1 MLQQD
6 RSDRSRK
13 QILDKALRLFSK
25 QGYRGT
31 NIREIAEAAGL
42 STGNVYHLFPD
53 KESIFR
59 ALLERYF
66 AILASA
72 DNPFNQALAAGAFPN
87 DIEAL
92 GRGSRESVRKFK
104 PYVSL
109 IYVDVVE
116 FEGKHIRRYYSEM
129 ASRFERFMAAQKSE
143 TAIRGKLRPGVSPVS
158 AIMLASRFFL
168 HYYAVEIVFGV
179 KDHFGK
185 NSDDVLKEIADILRH
200 GMLRVE
206 PDSKGRMRN

>member
-13 QILDKALRLFSK
+13 RILDKALRLFSK

-31 NIREIAEAAGL
+31 NIREIAEAASL

-66 AILASA
+66 TLLAA
-72 DNPFNQALAAGAFPN
+72 PDFPFNKALAEGAFPN
-87 DIEAL
+87 DLEAL
-92 GRGSRESVRKFK
+92 GRASRESVRKYK
-104 PYVSL
+104 AYVAL

-116 FEGKHIRRYYSEM
+116 FEGRHIRRYYSEM
-129 ASRFERFMAAQKSE
+129 AHRFEAFMAAQPGE
-143 TAIRGKLRPGVSPVS
+143 AAIKAKLRPGVSPVS
-158 AIMLASRFFL
+158 AIMLASRFLL
-168 HYYAVEIVFGV
+168 HYYAVEFVFGV
-179 KDHFGK
+179 KNHFGK
-185 NSDDVLKEIADILRH
+185 NSDDVLKEIADMLRH
-200 GMLRVE
+200 GMLR
-206 PDSKGRMRN
+206 S

>member
-1 MLQQD
+1 MHQQD

-13 QILDKALRLFSK
+13 QILDKALSLFSK

-31 NIREIAEAAGL
+31 NIREVAEAAGL

-66 AILASA
+66 AHLAA
-72 DNPFNQALAAGAFPN
+72 PDFPLNKALADGAFPN
-87 DIEAL
+87 DLEAL
-92 GRGSRESVRKFK
+92 GRASRESVRKYK
-104 PYVSL
+104 AYVAL

-116 FEGKHIRRYYSEM
+116 FEGKHIRRFYSEM
-129 ASRFERFMAAQKSE
+129 AQRFEAFMAAHPSQADVKD
-143 TAIRGKLRPGVSPVS
+143 KLRPGVSPVS
-158 AIMLASRFFL
+158 AIMLATRFLL

-179 KDHFGK
+179 KNHFGK
-185 NSDDVLKEIADILRH
+185 NSDEVVREIADILRH
-200 GMLRVE
+200 GMLR
-206 PDSKGRMRN
+206 R

>member
-66 AILASA
+66 ALLAA
-72 DNPFNQALAAGAFPN
+72 PDFPFNKALAEGAFPN
-87 DIEAL
+87 DLEAL
-92 GRGSRESVRKFK
+92 GRASRESVRKYK
-104 PYVSL
+104 AYVAL

-129 ASRFERFMAAQKSE
+129 AHRFEVFMAAHPGQAGIK
-143 TAIRGKLRPGVSPVS
+143 AKLRPGVSPVS
-158 AIMLASRFFL
+158 AIMLASRFLL
-168 HYYAVEIVFGV
+168 HYYAVEYVFGV
-179 KDHFGK
+179 KNHFGK
-185 NSDDVLKEIADILRH
+185 KSDDVLKEIADMLRH
-200 GMLRVE
+200 GMLRA
-206 PDSKGRMRN
+206 

>member
-6 RSDRSRK
+6 RSGRSRRL
-13 QILDKALRLFSK
+13 ILDSALKLFSK

-31 NIREIAEAAGL
+31 STREIAEAAGL
-42 STGNVYHLFPD
+42 STGNVYHLFED
-53 KESIFR
+53 KESVFR

-66 AILASA
+66 AILAA
-72 DNPFNQALAAGAFPN
+72 PEFPFNKALAAGAFP
-87 DIEAL
+87 DDLEAL
-92 GRGSRESVRKFK
+92 GKASRESVRKYK
-104 PYVSL
+104 SYVAL

-116 FEGKHIRRYYSEM
+116 FDGKHIRRYYAEM
-129 ASRFERFMAAQKSE
+129 ARRFESFMAIPPGE
-143 TAIRGKLRPGVSPVS
+143 TAIRSKLRPGVSPVA

-185 NSDDVLKEIADILRH
+185 NSDDVLKEIAEILRH
-200 GMLRVE
+200 GMLE
-206 PDSKGRMRN
+206 A

>member
-59 ALLERYF
+59 ALLDRYF
-66 AILASA
+66 TILALP

-87 DIEAL
+87 DLEAL
-92 GRGSRESVRKFK
+92 GRGSRESVRKYK
-104 PYVSL
+104 PYVAL

-116 FEGKHIRRYYSEM
+116 FDGKHIRRYYSEM
-129 ASRFERFMAAQKSE
+129 AHRFEAFMASHPGEA
-143 TAIRGKLRPGVSPVS
+143 AIKQKLRPGVSPVS
-158 AIMLASRFFL
+158 AIMLASRFLL

-179 KDHFGK
+179 KNHFGK

-200 GMLRVE
+200 GMLR
-206 PDSKGRMRN
+206 K

>member
-13 QILDKALRLFSK
+13 RILDKALRLFSK

-31 NIREIAEAAGL
+31 NIREIAEAARL

-66 AILASA
+66 TLLAA
-72 DNPFNQALAAGAFPN
+72 PDFPFNKALAEGAFP
-87 DIEAL
+87 DDLEAL
-92 GRGSRESVRKFK
+92 GRASRESVRRYKA
-104 PYVSL
+104 YVAL

-116 FEGKHIRRYYSEM
+116 FDGKHIRRFYSEM
-129 ASRFERFMAAQKSE
+129 AHRFEAFM
-143 TAIRGKLRPGVSPVS
+143 TAHPGQAGIKAKLRPGVSPVS
-158 AIMLASRFFL
+158 AIMLASRFLL
-168 HYYAVEIVFGV
+168 HYYAVEFVFGV
-179 KDHFGK
+179 KNHFGK
-185 NSDDVLKEIADILRH
+185 NSDDVLKEIADMLRH
-200 GMLRVE
+200 GMLRA
-206 PDSKGRMRN
+206 

>member
-1 MLQQD
+1 MLQQH
-6 RSDRSRK
+6 RSDRSRR
-13 QILDKALRLFSK
+13 QILDSALKLFSK

-66 AILASA
+66 AILAA
-72 DNPFNQALAAGAFPN
+72 PDFPFNKALADGAFPN
-87 DIEAL
+87 DLEAL
-92 GRGSRESVRKFK
+92 GKASRESVRKYK
-104 PYVSL
+104 SYVAL

-116 FEGKHIRRYYSEM
+116 FDGKHIRRYYSEM
-129 ASRFERFMAAQKSE
+129 AQRFEAFMKVQPGES
-143 TAIRGKLRPGVSPVS
+143 AIRSKLRPEVSPVS

-168 HYYAVEIVFGV
+168 HYYEVEIVFGV
-179 KDHFGK
+179 KNHFGK
-185 NSDDVLKEIADILRH
+185 NSDDVLKEIADMLRH
-200 GMLRVE
+200 GML
-206 PDSKGRMRN
+206 KA

>member
-1 MLQQD
+1 MLQQH
-6 RSDRSRK
+6 RSDRSRR
-13 QILDKALRLFSK
+13 QILDRALKLFSK

-66 AILASA
+66 AILAA
-72 DNPFNQALAAGAFPN
+72 PDFPFNKALAEGAFPN
-87 DIEAL
+87 DLEAL
-92 GRGSRESVRKFK
+92 GKASRESVRKYK
-104 PYVSL
+104 AYVAL

-116 FEGKHIRRYYSEM
+116 FDGKHIRRYYSEM
-129 ASRFERFMAAQKSE
+129 AQRFEGFMAAQPGES
-143 TAIRGKLRPGVSPVS
+143 AIRSKLRPGVSPVS

-179 KDHFGK
+179 KNHFGK
-185 NSDDVLKEIADILRH
+185 NSDDVLKEIADMLRH
-200 GMLRVE
+200 GMLRA
-206 PDSKGRMRN
+206 

>member
-1 MLQQD
+1 MLQQE

-59 ALLERYF
+59 ALLDRYF
-66 AILASA
+66 AILAA
-72 DNPFNQALAAGAFPN
+72 PDFPFNRALAGGAFP
-87 DIEAL
+87 DDLEAL
-92 GRGSRESVRKFK
+92 GRASRESVRKYK
-104 PYVSL
+104 AYVAL

-129 ASRFERFMAAQKSE
+129 AQRFEAFMGQSPRASAVK
-143 TAIRGKLRPGVSPVS
+143 AKLRPGVSPVS
-158 AIMLASRFFL
+158 AVMLASRFFL

-179 KDHFGK
+179 KNHFGK
-185 NSDDVLKEIADILRH
+185 HSDDVVKEIADMLRH
-200 GMLRVE
+200 GM
-206 PDSKGRMRN
+206 MRA

>member
-13 QILDKALRLFSK
+13 RILDKALRLFSK

-42 STGNVYHLFPD
+42 STGNVYHLFKD

-66 AILASA
+66 TLLAA
-72 DNPFNQALAAGAFPN
+72 PDFPFNKALAEGAFPN
-87 DIEAL
+87 DLEAL
-92 GRGSRESVRKFK
+92 GRASRESVRKYK
-104 PYVSL
+104 AYVAL

-116 FEGKHIRRYYSEM
+116 FDGKHIRRYYSEM
-129 ASRFERFMAAQKSE
+129 AHRFEAFMAAHPGE
-143 TAIRGKLRPGVSPVS
+143 AAIKAKLRPGVSPVS
-158 AIMLASRFFL
+158 AIMLASRFLL
-168 HYYAVEIVFGV
+168 HYYAVEFVFGV
-179 KDHFGK
+179 KNHFGK
-185 NSDDVLKEIADILRH
+185 NSDDVLKEIADMLRH
-200 GMLRVE
+200 GMLR
-206 PDSKGRMRN
+206 G